1 MVLYQYLP
9 SWCVG
14 KEWNDY
20 RSSHATYAC
29 RRHSWVVP
37 GAWHFHKYNFSILS
51 RYRLYSRKRSLS
63 TEEYIHNLPGV
74 LLRDRRIHAPRGNIV
89 LSERVFFSTRNTPG
103 KLFIVLC
110 QWHQASSLFASR
122 SPSTSVTSTPSRPH
136 RRCLQAQALV
146 VLLAA
151 ALPSLAPPMP
161 VNTASL
167 QSASVLLAECCYS
180 SYY

>member
-1 MVLYQYLP
+1 VTHESQCTPREYTQ
-9 SWCVG
+9 G
-14 KEWNDY
+14 
-20 RSSHATYAC
+20 
-29 RRHSWVVP
+29 
-37 GAWHFHKYNFSILS
+37 FSILS

-89 LSERVFFSTRNTPG
+89 LSAKSWRSPRLRLVLRQLLAESIHPSERVFFSTRNTPG